1 MRCVTPAKDAPA
13 PLDARRPERTDGR
26 PAPELRATATAPVS
40 ASHDALGGSP
50 LDPRL
55 TFASFVIGRSNTL
68 AHAAARQVAEG
79 RRGDRVMFNP
89 LYIHAGVGL
98 GKTHLLQAVTWAGNS
113 GSERK
118 VLYLTAEKFMYGF
131 VAALKTQTALAFKE
145 ALRGIDVLVID
156 DLQFLQGKSTQA
168 EFCHTLNALIDAG
181 RQVVIAADRPPSD
194 LESLDDRVR
203 SRLAGGLVVEMGSLG
218 EELRLGILKSR
229 VAAARAHHATFDVPA
244 PVLDYLAR
252 TITHNGRD
260 LEGAVNRL
268 LAHSKLNAQPVTLEM
283 AEREVRDL
291 IRPQEP
297 KRIKI
302 EDIQRVVARQYN
314 VSRSDLLSS
323 RRTAN
328 VVRPRQVAMYL
339 AKTLTLRSLPEIGR
353 RFGGRDHT
361 TVLHAVRKI
370 EALVA
375 KDVALVRRGR
385 SRSSASCRSNAR
397 TGSSPPCGTGWPVA
411 AAADRGA
418 AGHFCRKRGERPRRF
433 PCAGGHP
440 RHLAVPPRV
449 WSNPASIRLFGFQM
463 PRRCLSGRPAFPSLG
478 SGGYC
483 NEGHGRT
490 RATAEIAGP
499 RPSRGR
505 APQHHSDPRQR
516 AVPRR
521 KRPAVAESHRPRP
534 RGDRNAGGG
543 NRDRRLDH
551 RAGAHVL
558 RHRAQTA
565 RRLADRAGRRRR
577 PRGAGD
583 PRRPLALH
591 AADPAG
597 KRFPGSRRR
606 RHDAFVHA
614 GRRRPEAADR
624 PHAVR
629 DLDRRDALLP
639 QRHLS
644 ARAGT
649 RQGRDPARGR
659 DRRPSAGAGRSAVA
673 EGRGR
678 HAGRDRAAQD
688 RRRSAAAD
696 RGQ

>member
-1 MRCVTPAKDAPA
+1 MTNTEQDRWSRVKGRLRSSVGEDVYTSWFARMDLEGVQQESVRLSVPTRFLKSWIQAHYAERVLSCWQAEMPEVHRIDLTVRSAMRCATPIKETPA
-13 PLDARRPERTDGR
+13 PLDTRRPER
-26 PAPELRATATAPVS
+26 PAAELRSTATMPVS
-40 ASHDALGGSP
+40 ANHDALGGSP

-55 TFASFVIGRSNTL
+55 TFASFVVGRSNTL

-79 RRGDRVMFNP
+79 RRGDPVMFNP

-98 GKTHLLQAVTWAGNS
+98 GKTHLLQAVTWAGNAA
-113 GSERK
+113 GERK

-203 SRLAGGLVVEMGSLG
+203 SRLAGGLVVEMASLG

-229 VAAARAHHATFDVPA
+229 VAAARAHHATFEVPE

-252 TITHNGRD
+252 SITHNGRD
-260 LEGAVNRL
+260 LEGAINRL

-375 KDVALVRRGR
+375 KDNTLSEEVESL
-385 SRSSASCRSNAR
+385 
-397 TGSSPPCGTGWPVA
+397 
-411 AAADRGA
+411 
-418 AGHFCRKRGERPRRF
+418 KRQLQE
-433 PCAGGHP
+433 
-440 RHLAVPPRV
+440 
-449 WSNPASIRLFGFQM
+449 
-463 PRRCLSGRPAFPSLG
+463 
-478 SGGYC
+478 
-483 NEGHGRT
+483 
-490 RATAEIAGP
+490 
-499 RPSRGR
+499 
-505 APQHHSDPRQR
+505 
-516 AVPRR
+516 
-521 KRPAVAESHRPRP
+521 
-534 RGDRNAGGG
+534 
-543 NRDRRLDH
+543 
-551 RAGAHVL
+551 
-558 RHRAQTA
+558 
-565 RRLADRAGRRRR
+565 
-577 PRGAGD
+577 
-583 PRRPLALH
+583 
-591 AADPAG
+591 
-597 KRFPGSRRR
+597 
-606 RHDAFVHA
+606 
-614 GRRRPEAADR
+614 
-624 PHAVR
+624 
-629 DLDRRDALLP
+629 
-639 QRHLS
+639 
-644 ARAGT
+644 
-649 RQGRDPARGR
+649 
-659 DRRPSAGAGRSAVA
+659 
-673 EGRGR
+673 
-678 HAGRDRAAQD
+678 
-688 RRRSAAAD
+688 
-696 RGQ
+696 

>member
-1 MRCVTPAKDAPA
+1 MTNSEQDRWSRVKGRLRSSVGEDVYTSWFARMDLEGVQDESVRLSVPTRFLKSWIQAHYAERVLSCWQAEMPEVHRIDLTVRSAVRAALPVKEPVAPLETRRVERTEVRAPA
-13 PLDARRPERTDGR
+13 DLRTV
-26 PAPELRATATAPVS
+26 TPVS
-40 ASHDALGGSP
+40 ATHDALGGSP

-55 TFASFVIGRSNTL
+55 TFASFVVGRSNTL
-68 AHAAARQVAEG
+68 AHAAARQVADG
-79 RRGDRVMFNP
+79 RRGDPVMFNP

-98 GKTHLLQAVTWAGNS
+98 GKTHLLQAVTWAGNA

-229 VAAARAHHATFDVPA
+229 VAAARMHHASFDVPEQ
-244 PVLDYLAR
+244 VLDYLAR
-252 TITHNGRD
+252 SITHNGRD
-260 LEGAVNRL
+260 LEGAINRL
-268 LAHSKLNAQPVTLEM
+268 LAHSKLNNQPVTLEM

-370 EALVA
+370 EALVT
-375 KDVALVRRGR
+375 KDTALSEEVE
-385 SRSSASCRSNAR
+385 SL
-397 TGSSPPCGTGWPVA
+397 
-411 AAADRGA
+411 
-418 AGHFCRKRGERPRRF
+418 KRQLQQE
-433 PCAGGHP
+433 
-440 RHLAVPPRV
+440 
-449 WSNPASIRLFGFQM
+449 
-463 PRRCLSGRPAFPSLG
+463 
-478 SGGYC
+478 
-483 NEGHGRT
+483 
-490 RATAEIAGP
+490 
-499 RPSRGR
+499 
-505 APQHHSDPRQR
+505 
-516 AVPRR
+516 
-521 KRPAVAESHRPRP
+521 
-534 RGDRNAGGG
+534 
-543 NRDRRLDH
+543 
-551 RAGAHVL
+551 
-558 RHRAQTA
+558 
-565 RRLADRAGRRRR
+565 
-577 PRGAGD
+577 
-583 PRRPLALH
+583 
-591 AADPAG
+591 
-597 KRFPGSRRR
+597 
-606 RHDAFVHA
+606 
-614 GRRRPEAADR
+614 
-624 PHAVR
+624 
-629 DLDRRDALLP
+629 
-639 QRHLS
+639 
-644 ARAGT
+644 
-649 RQGRDPARGR
+649 
-659 DRRPSAGAGRSAVA
+659 
-673 EGRGR
+673 
-678 HAGRDRAAQD
+678 
-688 RRRSAAAD
+688 
-696 RGQ
+696 